1 MPNRHGIDIPRT
13 ILRSSPKAQRTY
25 AKAKRSAE
33 QTYGS
38 GERAARTAISSL
50 KHGFEKVGDR
60 WQPKAHKGPSDPQAK
75 RSVGARPAA
84 RRAREGQTY
93 GGVDAEGHARDELY
107 DRARSLGVA
116 GASRMRKAELAA
128 AIARKQR

>member
-1 MPNRHGIDIPRT
+1 MPKRRGVDIPGT
-13 ILRSSPKAQRTY
+13 VLRSSPKAQRTY
-25 AKAKRSAE
+25 AKTKKSAE

-38 GERAARTAISSL
+38 GERAARTALSAL

-75 RSVGARPAA
+75 RSVAGRPAA
-84 RRAREGQTY
+84 QRGRGGQTY
-93 GGVDAEGHARDELY
+93 GGVDAEGHTRDELY
-107 DRARSLGVA
+107 ARARSLGIT

-128 AIARKQR
+128 AIARKQH

>member
-1 MPNRHGIDIPRT
+1 MPNRRGVDIPGT
-13 ILRSSPKAQRTY
+13 VLRSPPKAQRTY

-33 QTYGS
+33 RTYGS
-38 GERAARTAISSL
+38 GERAARTAMSAL

-60 WQPKAHKGPSDPQAK
+60 WQPKARRGPSDPQAK
-75 RSVGARPAA
+75 RSVAERPAA
-84 RRAREGQTY
+84 QRAQARETY
-93 GGVDAEGHARDELY
+93 GGVDAEGHTRDELY
-107 DRARSLGVA
+107 VRARSLGVA